1 MRDSYPEVRLRVRE
15 GTAIASRGDT
25 VLTTGRDGMLR
36 GEPEQ
41 GLFVHQTRLLSH
53 YRILLGGVP
62 PLLAASS
69 NARATIAG
77 SIARVLRRIASIS
90 IHSTPLRRSSFGAH
104 RCPPSNDSK
113 RRVAPPAFPPLR
125 RDS

>member
-1 MRDSYPEVRLRVRE
+1 MRDAYPEVRLRVRE

-25 VLTTGRDGMLR
+25 VLATGRDGMLR

-53 YRILLGGVP
+53 YRVLLGGVP

-69 NARATIAG
+69 NARQDRWEGYMI
-77 SIARVLRRIASIS
+77 
-90 IHSTPLRRSSFGAH
+90 
-104 RCPPSNDSK
+104 
-113 RRVAPPAFPPLR
+113 VAPPEDGQAHWRNDPQAA
-125 RDS
+125 